1 MTLVALS
8 AAYGAGGVRIGSA
21 LADRLG
27 VPFLDRAI
35 PNAVAARLS
44 VSVDEAV
51 AFDYEAS
58 RSWIERVLSGFIGSD
73 TGAPAP
79 LLTGGTSGEDFRR
92 ATEEILRR
100 QAETGHGVILGRGAV
115 LVLGDDERVL
125 RVRLHGPPDSRVR
138 QAMALREVDEE
149 TARDTV
155 RRLDR
160 THAAYYRHFYGADI
174 DDPSLYHLVIDSTA
188 IGIDACVELI
198 ARASSALVG
207 SA

>member
-21 LADRLG
+21 LADELE

-79 LLTGGTSGEDFRR
+79 LLSEGASSEDFRR

-100 QAETGHGVILGRGAV
+100 QAETGDGVILGRGAV
-115 LVLGDDERVL
+115 LVLADDERVL
-125 RVRLHGPPDSRVR
+125 RVRLHGPAERRIR
-138 QAMALREVDEE
+138 QAMRLRGVDEE

-188 IGIDACVELI
+188 IGVDDCVELI
-198 ARASSALVG
+198 ARATTAL
-207 SA
+207 ARD

>member
-21 LADRLG
+21 LADELE

-73 TGAPAP
+73 TGAPAA
-79 LLTGGTSGEDFRR
+79 LLSEGASSEDFRR

-100 QAETGHGVILGRGAV
+100 QAETGDGVILGRGAV
-115 LVLGDDERVL
+115 LVLADDERVL
-125 RVRLHGPPDSRVR
+125 RVRLHGPAERRIR
-138 QAMALREVDEE
+138 QATRLRGVDEE

-188 IGIDACVELI
+188 IGVDDCVELI
-198 ARASSALVG
+198 ARAATALAG
-207 SA
+207 D